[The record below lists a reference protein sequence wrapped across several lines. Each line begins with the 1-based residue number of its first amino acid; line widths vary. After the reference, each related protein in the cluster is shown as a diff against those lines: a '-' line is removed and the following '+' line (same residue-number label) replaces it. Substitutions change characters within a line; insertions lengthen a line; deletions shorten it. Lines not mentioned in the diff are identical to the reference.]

1 LRVSTEEHTVL
12 QKKIADVIIA
22 ACADSPWARADVS
35 AVLVGDEIWF
45 RWGVTGENG
54 RPLDLESPPP
64 FSQLETPV
72 VELQQAMHD
81 REVGTWLS
89 VQIAVQANGSFAFT
103 FNYDEPVYAGGHPG
117 APLQRDSSVP
127 ESDESPTLED
137 YRQFIQEF
145 PRSASNTPAWMTGST
160 GQAGSEP
167 WESNAAEIERKL
179 AAPMSVPARFEDAVA
194 HDNAWGKIFASVQ
207 SNLRSV
213 LADQARSGGLP
224 LEDPARLAGDLD
236 VLIDAIES
244 AVFAET
250 LAHAD
255 TNELRRVL
263 DAAGGTTVADED
275 TTDKVE
281 RLISSMVSQVMVSIF
296 GVEPVS

>member
-1 LRVSTEEHTVL
+1 MSTEEHAVL

-45 RWGVTGENG
+45 RWGVTGGNG

-72 VELQQAMHD
+72 LELQQAMHD
-81 REVGTWLS
+81 REAGTWLS

-117 APLQRDSSVP
+117 APLQPDSSVP
-127 ESDESPTLED
+127 VGDESPTLED

-145 PRSASNTPAWMTGST
+145 PRCASNTPAWMTGST

-167 WESNAAEIERKL
+167 RESNAAEIERKL
-179 AAPMSVPARFEDAVA
+179 AAPISVPARFEDAVA
-194 HDNAWGKIFASVQ
+194 HDNAWVKIFASVQ

-213 LADQARSGGLP
+213 LADQARTGGLP

-236 VLIDAIES
+236 VLIDVIES

-263 DAAGGTTVADED
+263 DVAGGTTVADED
-275 TTDKVE
+275 TTDKVK